1 MNRRGRTTTKTGLTR
16 VARVLVVLALFAF
29 RPAPS
34 AKATDVLDPSDEL
47 LARGIQ
53 VRQHR
58 VNEIDVLEVVLGK
71 VDFDARL
78 PLVMRVHGRSS
89 DWQLPSGSYADI
101 DAPYRLIVPRGT
113 VHTGEKRS
121 WAVPSVKNNKPAQ
134 LEAEIGVAAD
144 GLVEVLKHFRS
155 LRRSVGE
162 PIVTGFSQGGM
173 VALAM
178 AVRHPDAV
186 GTALPMAA
194 HLVVP
199 VELERLAGSRLPE
212 IHALHGAADA
222 IVVPGPAELAQDRL
236 RAAGFVSTLTILP
249 AVGHEVAAPMAE
261 AHRKLLTRAL
271 ERAAGQSF
279 DFGA

>member
-1 MNRRGRTTTKTGLTR
+1 MNRQGRTTTRTGLTR
-16 VARVLVVLALFAF
+16 VTRVLVVLALFGF

-58 VNEIDVLEVVLGK
+58 VNDVDVLEVVLGR

-78 PLVMRVHGRSS
+78 PLVMRIHGRSS

-113 VHTGEKRS
+113 VQVGEKRA
-121 WAVPSVKNNKPAQ
+121 WAVPSVRNNKPAQ
-134 LEAEIGVAAD
+134 LEAEITVAAD
-144 GLVEVLKHFRS
+144 RLVEVLKHFRS

-199 VELERLAGSRLPE
+199 VEPGRLTAARLPE
-212 IHALHGAADA
+212 IHALHGATDA
-222 IVVPGPAELAQDRL
+222 IVAPGPAELAQDRL
-236 RAAGFVSTLTILP
+236 RAAGFVSTLMIVP
-249 AVGHEVAAPMAE
+249 AVGHEVVGSMAE
-261 AHRKLLTRAL
+261 AHRELLTCALKRAS
-271 ERAAGQSF
+271 GQSF